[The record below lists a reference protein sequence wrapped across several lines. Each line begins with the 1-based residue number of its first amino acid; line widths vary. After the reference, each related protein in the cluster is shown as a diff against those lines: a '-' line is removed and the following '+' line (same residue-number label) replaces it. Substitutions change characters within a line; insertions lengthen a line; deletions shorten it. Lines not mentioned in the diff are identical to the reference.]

1 MDSGHRLTVAS
12 IWRLETEGIDQVTK
26 FFKGLPHSSD
36 GFCKYES
43 EHDVF
48 SIDNCSV
55 SLSASA
61 VAEYLA
67 SFIEKEKEHD
77 LLECPKIT
85 RLSVPAGPEVE
96 SGEACCEEEDQ
107 LIEQLPPPEAL
118 KLPVVVKYW
127 QEDEAAIECFI
138 KAPRSI
144 LTAISQATGAQVDI
158 EASNKRIRITS
169 MEQWQVDNA
178 MERLSNVHSCLS
190 LMVAPQVANILHV
203 GGVAEFR
210 LKIVS
215 YRTLNDAAI
224 RRVLVD
230 GPESKLINHLHTMF
244 VTVMEIIDPDSRELK
259 VPRNIAFPP
268 RLTEQRRG
276 QASVWDDFKFQQL
289 GDASLL
295 ANLPPAPKE
304 NSAMTLS
311 MRTDCEQEDEP
322 IDDHPWL
329 SHEKASFVNK
339 WVTEGVKA
347 GAVGTNV
354 SEPNSTLPPE
364 PSAEVVEVPKLP
376 SGLKRRQPLPP
387 ANVQTAPKS
396 PQPIIEK
403 PLHESIVKQPITE
416 QHAVEKID
424 PEPAATTIELRSPKA
439 ISHQPIIPPPRSVLP
454 ESFNTSA
461 YGHPKKSPPRRP
473 GNGVPFMYPRP
484 REYGKSTGRR
494 VQTLIDTSTDDT
506 EFVAP
511 STQSMSF
518 SQMLVPSIPPLQPR
532 PASPAVSSSVMTS
545 TGLIGISHFPE
556 QLTEE
561 NTDPANDLMSN
572 EERLRKLKLSTRVSS
587 SAFERLGP
595 KVIDGEETTRVFHRT
610 MGQKTPAPAASVK
623 RETKAEQK
631 ARKQAA
637 YLEAWGPIPT
647 PSPSKPAQAPEPSQW
662 KKDKIIKE
670 ETIDINYIKD
680 LFGCLKP
687 VFDAIQY
694 FTGTLSVEIQLGL
707 ILTNSVSKLHTGR
720 TLDLKAW
727 NTLFRPRHGL
737 PGLTTVFNQFLT
749 TSGTDIDYF
758 FEIGAGDESDT
769 QPFFEEEPTARQ
781 VCYEFHCQTKDST
794 DIVIVI
800 DESGAV
806 TINRPEFVLGAANI
820 HFPLNIWDLRATV
833 KGTQEYI
840 AAPESGIAETV
851 KYIVDNLYIPPDRT
865 RVILFTRVPEDSAL
879 RITKILMKRTTRHK
893 YVGKYVL
900 DNSEPSGS
908 NCEQPVFLQITEVQ
922 RLISGNNP
930 MDKNAIRV
938 RSIGSEAMVEG
949 SRLWF
954 EVSIVSPA
962 IEEVLKANKNL
973 AVGERVDSWRSGD
986 LLGAESHLGGNITET
1001 DRPNEFLTTAERT
1014 IGSSGIGSL
1023 FRVARK
1029 VVEKVDVV
1037 GWANYTPTNFIQDK
1051 YPSPLASARAGPF
1064 AFSLVGGGREYDV
1077 DDDDASKSI
1086 TPTQDDLGPYW

>member
-12 IWRLETEGIDQVTK
+12 IWRLEAEGIDQVTK

-67 SFIEKEKEHD
+67 SFIEEEKEHD

-85 RLSVPAGPEVE
+85 RLSVLAGPEVE
-96 SGEACCEEEDQ
+96 GEACCEEEDQ

-127 QEDEAAIECFI
+127 QEDEAAIEYFI
-138 KAPRSI
+138 KASRSI

-169 MEQWQVDNA
+169 MEQWQADNA
-178 MERLSNVHSCLS
+178 MERLSNVHSYLS

-203 GGVAEFR
+203 GGLTEFR
-210 LKIVS
+210 LRVVP

-230 GPESKLINHLHTMF
+230 GPESKLVNHLHTMF
-244 VTVMEIIDPDSRELK
+244 ITVMEVIDADSRELK
-259 VPRNIAFPP
+259 VPKNIAFPP

-276 QASVWDDFKFQQL
+276 QASIWDNFTFKQL
-289 GDASLL
+289 GDASVL

-304 NSAMTLS
+304 DPATTLS
-311 MRTDCEQEDEP
+311 MKPDSEQDDEL
-322 IDDHPWL
+322 IVDHPWL

-364 PSAEVVEVPKLP
+364 PSAEVVEAPKLP

-387 ANVQTAPKS
+387 ANVQTAPKI
-396 PQPIIEK
+396 PQPIVEK
-403 PLHESIVKQPITE
+403 PLQESIVKQPITE
-416 QHAVEKID
+416 QHVVEKID
-424 PEPAATTIELRSPKA
+424 PEPAETPIELRSPKA
-439 ISHQPIIPPPRSVLP
+439 TFQQPVIPPPRSVLP

-473 GNGVPFMYPRP
+473 GNVAPFMYPRP

-518 SQMLVPSIPPLQPR
+518 SQMLVPSIPALQPR
-532 PASPAVSSSVMTS
+532 LASPVTS
-545 TGLIGISHFPE
+545 PEIIGTFHSPE
-556 QLTEE
+556 QPTEE
-561 NTDPANDLMSN
+561 NRDPVNDLMSN
-572 EERLRKLKLSTRVSS
+572 EERLRKLKRSTKVSS

-595 KVIDGEETTRVFHRT
+595 KIIDGEETTRVFHRT
-610 MGQKTPAPAASVK
+610 MGQKSPVPPASVK

-647 PSPSKPAQAPEPSQW
+647 PSQPKPAQAPEPSQW
-662 KKDKIIKE
+662 KKEKSIKE
-670 ETIDINYIKD
+670 ETIDTNNIKD

-687 VFDAIQY
+687 VLDAIQY

-727 NTLFRPRHGL
+727 NALFRPRHGL

-758 FEIGAGDESDT
+758 FKLGVEDESDT
-769 QPFFEEEPTARQ
+769 QPYFEEEPTTSQ

-820 HFPLNIWDLRATV
+820 HFPLNIWDLRVTV

-840 AAPESGIAETV
+840 AAPESGIADTV
-851 KYIVDNLYIPPDRT
+851 KCIVDNLYVPPDRT

-900 DNSEPSGS
+900 ENSEPSGS
-908 NCEQPVFLQITEVQ
+908 DCEQPLFLQITEVQ

-954 EVSIVSPA
+954 EASIVSPA
-962 IEEVLKANKNL
+962 IEKVLQANKNL
-973 AVGERVDSWRSGD
+973 TVGERVDSWRSDD
-986 LLGAESHLGGNITET
+986 LLGAESHFGGNITET
-1001 DRPNEFLTTAERT
+1001 DRPDEFLTTAGRT
-1014 IGSSGIGSL
+1014 IGSSGIGNL
-1023 FRVARK
+1023 FRVAKK
-1029 VVEKVDVV
+1029 VVEKIDVV

-1051 YPSPLASARAGPF
+1051 YPSPLASAGAGPF
-1064 AFSLVGGGREYDV
+1064 AFSLARGSREY
-1077 DDDDASKSI
+1077 DDDASRSI
-1086 TPTQDDLGPYW
+1086 TPTLDDLGPYW

>member
-1 MDSGHRLTVAS
+1 
-12 IWRLETEGIDQVTK
+12 
-26 FFKGLPHSSD
+26 
-36 GFCKYES
+36 
-43 EHDVF
+43 
-48 SIDNCSV
+48 
-55 SLSASA
+55 
-61 VAEYLA
+61 
-67 SFIEKEKEHD
+67 
-77 LLECPKIT
+77 
-85 RLSVPAGPEVE
+85 
-96 SGEACCEEEDQ
+96 
-107 LIEQLPPPEAL
+107 
-118 KLPVVVKYW
+118 
-127 QEDEAAIECFI
+127 
-138 KAPRSI
+138 
-144 LTAISQATGAQVDI
+144 
-158 EASNKRIRITS
+158 
-169 MEQWQVDNA
+169 
-178 MERLSNVHSCLS
+178 
-190 LMVAPQVANILHV
+190 MVAPQVANILHV
-203 GGVAEFR
+203 GGVTEFR
-210 LKIVS
+210 LRIVP
-215 YRTLNDAAI
+215 YRTLNDVAI

-230 GPESKLINHLHTMF
+230 GPESKLINHLHTMS
-244 VTVMEIIDPDSRELK
+244 VTVMEVIDPDSRELK
-259 VPRNIAFPP
+259 VPKNIAFPP
-268 RLTEQRRG
+268 QLTEQRRG
-276 QASVWDDFKFQQL
+276 QASIWDDFKFQQL
-289 GDASLL
+289 GDASVL
-295 ANLPPAPKE
+295 ANLPPAPQE
-304 NSAMTLS
+304 DLATALS
-311 MRTDCEQEDEP
+311 MKTDCEQEDEQ
-322 IDDHPWL
+322 IVEHPWL

-364 PSAEVVEVPKLP
+364 PSVEVVEAPKLP

-387 ANVQTAPKS
+387 ANVQTAPKI
-396 PQPIIEK
+396 PQPIVEK
-403 PLHESIVKQPITE
+403 PLQEPIVKQPIIK
-416 QHAVEKID
+416 QHVVEKID
-424 PEPAATTIELRSPKA
+424 PKPAATPIEARAPKA
-439 ISHQPIIPPPRSVLP
+439 TPQHPVIPPPRNILP

-494 VQTLIDTSTDDT
+494 AQTLIDTSTDDT

-511 STQSMSF
+511 STQSMPF
-518 SQMLVPSIPPLQPR
+518 SQILVPSIPPLQPR
-532 PASPAVSSSVMTS
+532 PASPAVGSSAMTS
-545 TGLIGISHFPE
+545 PGIMGTSHSSELP
-556 QLTEE
+556 TEE
-561 NTDPANDLMSN
+561 NTDSANGLLSN
-572 EERLRKLKLSTRVSS
+572 EERLRKLKLSTKVSS
-587 SAFERLGP
+587 SAFELLRP
-595 KVIDGEETTRVFHRT
+595 KIIDGEEATRVFHRT

-647 PSPSKPAQAPEPSQW
+647 PPASKPAQAPEPSQW
-662 KKDKIIKE
+662 KKEKTIKKE
-670 ETIDINYIKD
+670 NIDTNNIKD

-687 VFDAIQY
+687 VFDSIQY

-727 NTLFRPRHGL
+727 NSLFRPRHGL

-758 FEIGAGDESDT
+758 FELGAEDESDT
-769 QPFFEEEPTARQ
+769 QPYFEEEPTTRQ
-781 VCYEFHCQTKDST
+781 VCYEFHCQTKNST

-851 KYIVDNLYIPPDRT
+851 KCIVDNLYIPPDRT

-893 YVGKYVL
+893 YTGKYVL
-900 DNSEPSGS
+900 DNSEPSDS

-954 EVSIVSPA
+954 EASIVSPA
-962 IEEVLKANKNL
+962 IEEVLEANKNL
-973 AVGERVDSWRSGD
+973 TIGERVNSWRSDD

-1001 DRPNEFLTTAERT
+1001 DRPDEFLTTAERT
-1014 IGSSGIGSL
+1014 IGSSAIGSL

-1029 VVEKVDVV
+1029 VVEKIDVV

-1051 YPSPLASARAGPF
+1051 YPSPLASAGAGPF
-1064 AFSLVGGGREYDV
+1064 AFSLVGGGREYD
-1077 DDDDASKSI
+1077 DDASRSV